1 MGQQV
6 HRGSQNR
13 GSQSRGRN
21 GQNSQSSQNSQG
33 RRRRTL
39 AQRARLRRRKR
50 RILIG
55 LIFSC
60 VVLVLGIFNMIL
72 HKAVSKYPDD
82 VICKNIFIGA
92 VDVSGM
98 SKKEAKAAVEKQL
111 AADRALTVS
120 IQTESGTAEGTLEEL
135 GLKYKGVN
143 KAVDKAMDYGKKG
156 SLFSRYWKLRR
167 ASRRGVVI
175 EEKLAI
181 DKKAGAEVLVTRTD
195 SLTDRA
201 KNASITQDGSGFKIE
216 KEQEGETV
224 NIEDSLVKIE
234 EHLNDSWDHKTFSVT
249 ADVVKE
255 KPTVTASDLESIQ
268 DELGAFSTDAGS
280 GERIQNLKTGVEKL
294 SNIVLMP
301 GEVLSVEDR
310 TKPYTPE
317 NGYVMGG
324 SYEGG
329 RVVETYGGGLCQVST
344 TLYNAV
350 IYAELEIEER
360 YPHSM
365 IVDYVKPSRDAA
377 VAEGYLDFKFKN
389 NYDTPIYIAGGIDE
403 ANQLYFKIY
412 GKDTREE
419 GRTVEYESEII
430 STEEPGVTYEANS
443 ELPLGTIQA
452 VSSAHMGTDAM
463 LWKVVYQNGEE
474 VSREMFNSSSYQAAD
489 TIYAV
494 GIMSDNPDAVAL
506 VQNAIATQDEAQ
518 IYAAIGAAQ

>member
-6 HRGSQNR
+6 YRGNQNDL
-13 GSQSRGRN
+13 N
-21 GQNSQSSQNSQG
+21 
-33 RRRRTL
+33 RRKRRI
-39 AQRARLRRRKR
+39 AQRARLRRRRR
-50 RILIG
+50 RILLG

-60 VVLVLGIFNMIL
+60 IVLVLGGVSFIL

-82 VICKNIFIGA
+82 VICNNVFIGA
-92 VDVSGM
+92 ADVSGM

-111 AADRALTVS
+111 ESDKALTVS
-120 IQTESGTAEGTLEEL
+120 IQTEKGSAEGTLEEL
-135 GLKYKGVN
+135 GLKYKGID
-143 KAVDKAMDYGKKG
+143 KAVSKAMDYGKKG
-156 SLFSRYWKLRR
+156 SLWSRYWKLKKT
-167 ASRRGVVI
+167 SRKAVVI
-175 EEKLAI
+175 EETLTI
-181 DKKAGAEVLVTRTD
+181 DKEAGETILNSRTE
-195 SLTDRA
+195 SLTNRA
-201 KNASITQDGSGFKIE
+201 KNATITKDGAGFKIE
-216 KEQEGETV
+216 KEEAGETV
-224 NIEDSLVKIE
+224 DIADSLVKIE
-234 EHLNDSWDHKTFSVT
+234 EYINDSWDHKAFTVT
-249 ADVVKE
+249 ADVIKE
-255 KPTVTASDLESIQ
+255 EPAVSAGDLEEIK
-268 DELGAFSTDAGS
+268 DELGAFATDAGS
-280 GERIQNLKTGVEKL
+280 GERIQNLQTGVEKL

-310 TKPYTPE
+310 TKPYTAE
-317 NGYVMGG
+317 NGYVLGG

-350 IYAELEIEER
+350 IYAELEIVER

-365 IVDYVKPSRDAA
+365 IVDYVSPSRDAA

-403 ANQLYFKIY
+403 SNQLYFTIY

-419 GRTVEYESEII
+419 GRTIEFESEVL

-443 ELPLGTIQA
+443 DLPIGSIQA
-452 VSSAHMGTDAM
+452 VSSAHMGTEAM
-463 LWKVVYQNGEE
+463 LWKIVYQNGEE
-474 VSREMFNSSSYQAAD
+474 VSREAFNNSSYQAAD

-518 IYAAIGAAQ
+518 IYAAIGAVQ